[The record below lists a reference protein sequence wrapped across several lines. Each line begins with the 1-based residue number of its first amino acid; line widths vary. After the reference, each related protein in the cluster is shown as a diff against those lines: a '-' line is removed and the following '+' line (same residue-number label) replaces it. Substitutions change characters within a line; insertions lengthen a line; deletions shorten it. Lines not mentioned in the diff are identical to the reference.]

1 MPLATEERFC
11 MKIEIKNLGPIS
23 TFDFDLS
30 KDFNIIFGQ
39 NNIGKSY
46 AITAIY
52 LILKNLTR
60 LRSSPIELD
69 YYYLRRRLHG
79 FPVDQST
86 FLRGD
91 RNLMAQIDSIQEKLI
106 GKIKSSVQEE
116 IDVTSEVERIFKTI
130 LNQAIVQELEK
141 SFKNSFSSIENL
153 SNKYSDEKFSIVLV
167 FEDFSFSLTSKD
179 NGLLIENLKVNIPVI
194 VKKIHTNRRLNFAK
208 ERITVYF
215 NTKAKDDRSRDL
227 SLLDILFGKLY
238 NGIRR
243 EITQVA
249 NQIYFLPASRSGL
262 YQALSTFSAVIAEL
276 SKSRSFLSTKIELP
290 NISEPVS
297 DYFLYLANISN
308 RKSKEF
314 NEIIKE
320 IEKEILKGEV
330 LFNKDTKKIVFS
342 PSDIKVELDLSFTSS
357 MISEIAPIVAYLK
370 YIISSEVDSPYIIQ
384 ESRGKKPYNVLF
396 IEEPEA
402 HLHPAIQVKL
412 TELFCK
418 LIESNVKIIITSH
431 SNYMFNKLSN
441 LILEGNVDHNNVG
454 SYLMKMTENGS
465 IVDKLAMKPDRDGI
479 EDQNFADVAEQLYEE
494 RIRIYEKLN
503 KDAASASS
511 Q

>member
-1 MPLATEERFC
+1 

-60 LRSSPIELD
+60 LRTSPIEFD
-69 YYYLRRRLHG
+69 YYYIRRNFRAYVGYEFERNALLHG
-79 FPVDQST
+79 
-86 FLRGD
+86 D
-91 RNLMAQIDSIQEKLI
+91 RSLVNQVDSIQEKLI
-106 GKIKSSVQEE
+106 AKIKSSDEE
-116 IDVTSEVERIFKTI
+116 EVDIANEVEKLFKTI
-130 LNQAIVQELEK
+130 LNQVLVQELEK

-153 SNKYSDEKFSIVLV
+153 SNKYSDERFSIGLF

-179 NGLLIENLKVNIPVI
+179 NGLLIESLKVNVPV
-194 VKKIHTNRRLNFAK
+194 VVRKILTNRRINIAK
-208 ERITVYF
+208 EKITVYF
-215 NTKAKDDRSRDL
+215 NVKAKDDKSRNL

-238 NGIRR
+238 NGIRK

-308 RKSKEF
+308 RKSKDF
-314 NEIIKE
+314 NDIIKE
-320 IEKEILKGEV
+320 IEKDVLKGEV
-330 LFNKDTKKIVFS
+330 LFNKETKKIVFS
-342 PSDIKVELDLSFTSS
+342 PSEIDVELDLSFTSS

-370 YIISSEVDSPYIIQ
+370 YIITNEVEGAYMIH
-384 ESRGKKPYNVLF
+384 ETRGRKPFNVLF

-402 HLHPAIQVKL
+402 HLHPTIQVKL

-418 LIESNVKIIITSH
+418 LISSNIKIIITSH

-441 LILEGNVDHNNVG
+441 LILDGTIDHDNVG
-454 SYLMKMTENGS
+454 SYLMKMTSSGS
-465 IVDKLAMKPDRDGI
+465 IVDKLAMKPDSEGI
-479 EDQNFADVAEQLYEE
+479 EDENFADVAEKLYEE
-494 RIRIYEKLN
+494 RIKIYENLN
-503 KDAASASS
+503 QNATTATKK
-511 Q
+511 

>member
-1 MPLATEERFC
+1 

-23 TFDFDLS
+23 SFDFDLS
-30 KDFNIIFGQ
+30 KGFNIIFGQ

-52 LILKNLTR
+52 LILKNLTKIR
-60 LRSSPIELD
+60 TNPIEFD
-69 YYYLRRRLHG
+69 YYYLRRNLRTYGGYEFEPNTLLHG
-79 FPVDQST
+79 
-86 FLRGD
+86 D
-91 RNLMAQIDSIQEKLI
+91 RALIAQIDGIQEKLI
-106 GKIKSSVQEE
+106 AKIKSSDEEE
-116 IDVTSEVERIFKTI
+116 IDITNEVEKLFKTI
-130 LNQAIVQELEK
+130 LNQALVEELEK

-153 SNKYSDEKFSIVLV
+153 SNKYCDERFSIGLF

-179 NGLLIENLKVNIPVI
+179 NALLIESLKVNIPV
-194 VKKIHTNRRLNFAK
+194 VVRKIHTNRRINIAK
-208 ERITVYF
+208 DKITVYF
-215 NTKAKDDRSRDL
+215 NVKAKDDRSRSL
-227 SLLDILFGKLY
+227 SLFDILFGKLY
-238 NGIRR
+238 NGIRK

-249 NQIYFLPASRSGL
+249 NKIYFLPASRSGL

-308 RKSKEF
+308 RKTKEF
-314 NEIIKE
+314 SDIIKE
-320 IEKEILKGEV
+320 IEKDVLKGEV
-330 LFNKDTKKIVFS
+330 LFNKETKKIVFS
-342 PSDIKVELDLSFTSS
+342 PAEIDVELDLSFTSS

-370 YIISSEVDSPYIIQ
+370 YIITSEVDSPYLIH
-384 ESRGKKPYNVLF
+384 ETRGRKPFNVLF

-402 HLHPAIQVKL
+402 HLHPTIQVKL

-418 LIESNVKIIITSH
+418 LVKSNIKIIVTSH

-441 LILEGNVDHNNVG
+441 LILDSTIDHNNVG
-454 SYLMKMTENGS
+454 SYLMRMTPEGS
-465 IVDKLAMKPDRDGI
+465 IVDKLAMKPDNEGI
-479 EDQNFADVAEQLYEE
+479 EDQNFADIAEQLYEE
-494 RIRIYEKLN
+494 RINIYEKLN
-503 KDAASASS
+503 KNASTTFA